1 VTIKPKFTKVKYC
14 RVCKS
19 KRILD
24 LNIKRNYFLANLNQ
38 TIPISYKICRDCFFI
53 FQGEFV
59 GDKFLNHYYRQS
71 PMLRRKE
78 PTEFEIDQN
87 IRQCNFLLQ
96 HLNLEELNVLE
107 IGAHAG
113 AFLKHLYENFS
124 CKTYF
129 EELSEEA
136 RDVLTSQ
143 KGLYDFRKLKNKKK
157 IDLVVLRH
165 VLEHIFD
172 FEVFLN
178 YLHSILSEN
187 GNLFIEVPDWTDFDM
202 YTDPFIFEHLNQFN
216 INGLI
221 NLLGK
226 NGWQVTALEQ
236 SISPND
242 PATPNRVLRIIAKSS
257 NLVPLGDVSI
267 VKTLQAFSKIQYD
280 GWKFALN
287 NLLESYEAGKSIAL
301 YPASHLTFSAL
312 TETNLREKNILGFFD
327 IDKKKQGR
335 KFLDLTVHPPEKLN
349 IMQPDLIL
357 IFTLAYEQE
366 IRASFDEMGIK
377 TKVISINDLIKQSW
391 N

>member
-1 VTIKPKFTKVKYC
+1 MKPKFKKVKYC

-38 TIPISYKICRDCFFI
+38 TIPISYLICRDCFFI
-53 FQGEFV
+53 FQGEYV
-59 GDKFLNHYYRQS
+59 GDEYLNHYYSQS

-78 PTEFEIDQN
+78 PTDFEIDQN
-87 IRQCNFLLQ
+87 NRQCNFLLQ
-96 HLNLEELNVLE
+96 HLNLERLSVLE

-113 AFLKHLYENFS
+113 AFLKHLHENFS

-136 RDVLTSQ
+136 RDLLASQ
-143 KGLYDFRKLKNKKK
+143 KGLYDFRKIKNKKK
-157 IDLVVLRH
+157 VNLIVLRH

-172 FEVFLN
+172 LEVFLN

-187 GNLFIEVPDWTDFDM
+187 GNLFIEVPDWTDFDVH
-202 YTDPFIFEHLNQFN
+202 TDPFIFEHLNQFST
-216 INGLI
+216 NGLI
-221 NLLGK
+221 HLLGK
-226 NGWQVTALEQ
+226 NGWQVTALEK

-242 PATPNRVLRIIAKSS
+242 PATPNRVQRIIAKSS
-257 NLVPLGDVSI
+257 NLPPLGDVSI
-267 VKTLQAFSKIQYD
+267 VKIFQAFSKVQYD

-287 NLLESYEAGKSIAL
+287 NLLESNEAGKSIAL
-301 YPASHLTFSAL
+301 YPASHLTFEAL
-312 TETNLREKNILGFFD
+312 TETNLGEKYILGFFD
-327 IDKKKQGR
+327 TDKKKQGR
-335 KFLDLTVHPPEKLN
+335 KFLGLTVYPPGELMVK
-349 IMQPDLIL
+349 QPDLIL

-366 IRASFDEMGIK
+366 IRDSFHAMNVK
-377 TKVISINDLIKQSW
+377 SKVISINDLINQSW